1 MFFLCDHGTFEVDK
15 RVSGIPHAYSFHASR
30 GVSHLLIRAHDSALV
45 VIDMQERLVPAMLAP
60 ARTIKNTKLLL
71 QAAAQTGVPSILS
84 EQYPQGLGATIP
96 DIAKAAGTSPILPKM
111 HFSCM
116 EDAEFAAA
124 FKALGRRQAILT
136 GMEAHICV
144 VQTAAS
150 LVEDGYE
157 VFVVSDA
164 TASRTADSE
173 TASIARLSAAG
184 VSVVTTEMVVFEWLG
199 KAGTNAFKHM
209 LALIR

>member
-1 MFFLCDHGTFEVDK
+1 M
-15 RVSGIPHAYSFHASR
+15 
-30 GVSHLLIRAHDSALV
+30 LIRAHDSALL

-60 ARTIKNTKLLL
+60 ARTIRNTRLLL
-71 QAAAQTGVPSILS
+71 QAAGMTGVPALLT
-84 EQYPQGLGATIP
+84 EQYPQGLGHTIP
-96 DIAKAAGTSPILPKM
+96 EIVKAAGDSIVLPKM

-116 EDAEFAAA
+116 EDEGFAAA
-124 FKALGRRQAILT
+124 FRGLNRRQAILT

-144 VQTAAS
+144 TQTAAS

-164 TASRTADSE
+164 TASRTAESE
-173 TASIARLSAAG
+173 SACLARLSAAG

-199 KAGTNAFKHM
+199 KAGTDAFKQI
-209 LALIR
+209 LPLIK